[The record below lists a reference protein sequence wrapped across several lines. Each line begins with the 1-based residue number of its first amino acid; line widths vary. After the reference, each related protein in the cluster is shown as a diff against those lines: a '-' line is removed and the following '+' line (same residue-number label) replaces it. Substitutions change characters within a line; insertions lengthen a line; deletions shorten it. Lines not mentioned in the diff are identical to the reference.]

1 MAIEVSCPAC
11 GAKLKLAEKFA
22 RRGLVCPKCQHQ
34 FRLSEEAQQ
43 SSASPQANGDATP
56 GPAAPRPAR
65 PTSPARSVTERR
77 TPQLSGAISPA
88 RGSTI
93 TPVDGAASDSG
104 EDWAEISGVEVEAG
118 ALPPRQEAGLPV
130 QGRKRRRSDQGEGW
144 PEWCFYALGIA
155 GMCLL
160 AIVQGLWISNNLPR
174 LLPTAPLSEAGIVG
188 QAGNPEASASDAASE
203 KSLPLDLYLSRNSQ
217 RELGLVGLVTA
228 VVMAI
233 FALAGIGA
241 TFTKAGKPAWAAV
254 IPIYNVVLLLK
265 LAGRPLWWLVLLCV
279 PFVNLFVFLIMSI
292 DIAHNFGKR
301 AAYGLGLTFL
311 AFVFYPLLGFGSAH
325 YRPYW

>member
-1 MAIEVSCPAC
+1 
-11 GAKLKLAEKFA
+11 
-22 RRGLVCPKCQHQ
+22 
-34 FRLSEEAQQ
+34 
-43 SSASPQANGDATP
+43 
-56 GPAAPRPAR
+56 
-65 PTSPARSVTERR
+65 VTERR

-88 RGSTI
+88 WGNTI
-93 TPVDGAASDSG
+93 TPADRAPPAS
-104 EDWAEISGVEVEAG
+104 EEHWAETSDLEMDAG

-130 QGRKRRRSDQGEGW
+130 QGRKRRRSDPGEGW

-174 LLPTAPLSEAGIVG
+174 LSPTAPPSEASIVG
-188 QAGNPEASASDAASE
+188 QAGNPEASATDAALE
-203 KSLPLDLYLSRNSQ
+203 KSLPLDPYLSRKSQ

-265 LAGRPLWWLVLLCV
+265 LAGRPRWWLVLLCV
-279 PFVNLFVFLIMSI
+279 PFVNLFVFLILSI

-311 AFVFYPLLGFGSAH
+311 GFVFYPLLGFGSAH